1 MNILWQCADVVISH
15 CQRMLLFYKV
25 MATVDWK
32 KLEGRI
38 FRFDVNTSTEEALKA
53 TNPAII
59 HFTTEGDI
67 VMNGEKFC
75 SPKKKELKVVKLCT
89 SYENAKYDAV
99 LTQLN
104 GNELQYLNYPETATE
119 GVSYKS
125 YIIVASLINGKPF
138 YWFSDAYNL
147 GGPGI
152 RIASEKIIGVDE
164 KTFNAGFDSLAND
177 IVFAFDYDLIEIKS
191 LVGPNSSDYGDL
203 TPIAFF
209 YIGTLALKSVLNE
222 ETGGVA
228 FGAAMYEDL
237 KSVYSNASLLPLVT
251 GRISTTASKVANGL
265 VRIGKGLTTHS
276 DYSDTGDYIDDESVG
291 LLELLPA
298 KADTLGGVK
307 KANLNLQSEY
317 EFLKAVPSVTT
328 LDEAKF
334 AINHLR
340 IICKTLV
347 DKLEEAGTLN
357 H

>member
-1 MNILWQCADVVISH
+1 
-15 CQRMLLFYKV
+15 

-38 FRFDVNTSTEEALKA
+38 FRFDVNTSTEDALKA
-53 TNPAII
+53 DNPAII

-75 SPKKKELKVVKLCT
+75 SPKKKDLRVVKLYT
-89 SYENAKYDAV
+89 SYEYAKYDVV
-99 LTQLN
+99 LN
-104 GNELQYLNYPETATE
+104 NFGGSGELQYLDYPQDAEDTLSGNY
-119 GVSYKS
+119 
-125 YIIVASLINGKPF
+125 ILVASLVDGKPF
-138 YWFSDAYNL
+138 YWFSLSYSL
-147 GGPGI
+147 GL
-152 RIASEKIIGVDE
+152 RVASERIIGVDE
-164 KTFNAGFDSLAND
+164 KTFNAGFDSLSND
-177 IVFAFDYDLIEIKS
+177 IAFVYDYDEIEFKNFTY
-191 LVGPNSSDYGDL
+191 GNGSDGGKL
-203 TPIAFF
+203 TNVAFAKLGGMCF
-209 YIGTLALKSVLNE
+209 NTVVDE
-222 ETGGVA
+222 ETGGIL
-228 FGAAMYEDL
+228 FGASSYKDL
-237 KSVYSNASLLPLVT
+237 IETYSASSLLPL
-251 GRISTTASKVANGL
+251 ISGKITQTASEYATGL
-265 VRIGKGLTTHS
+265 VKIGKGLTTHCDKS
-276 DYSDTGDYIDDESVG
+276 DKGDYIDDESVG

-317 EFLKAVPSVTT
+317 EFLKAVQSVTT

>member
-1 MNILWQCADVVISH
+1 
-15 CQRMLLFYKV
+15 

-38 FRFDVNTSTEEALKA
+38 FRFDVNTSTEDALKA

-75 SPKKKELKVVKLCT
+75 SPKKKDLKVVKLYT
-89 SYENAKYDAV
+89 SYEYAKYDAV

-104 GNELQYLNYPETATE
+104 GKELQYLNYPEEATE
-119 GVSYKS
+119 ESNYKS
-125 YIIVASLINGKPF
+125 YMIVASLIDGKPF
-138 YWFSDAYNL
+138 YWFGNAYNY
-147 GGPGI
+147 GGI
-152 RIASEKIIGVDE
+152 LERIASEKIIGVDE
-164 KTFNAGFDSLAND
+164 KTFNAGFDSLTND
-177 IVFAFDYDLIEIKS
+177 VVFSFDYDSIELQS
-191 LVGPNSSDYGDL
+191 RTDGSGSDYGDL
-203 TPIAFF
+203 SVVALMTSL
-209 YIGTLALKSVLNE
+209 YIKTVADNEAGGINFELHPHSDLNGVYSDISLLQLA
-222 ETGGVA
+222 TGGLT
-228 FGAAMYEDL
+228 Y
-237 KSVYSNASLLPLVT
+237 
-251 GRISTTASKVANGL
+251 TASKEATGV
-265 VRIGKGLTTHS
+265 VKIGKGLTTHS
-276 DYSDTGDYIDDESVG
+276 DTSDGGDYIDDESVG

-298 KADTLGGVK
+298 KTDTLGGVK

-357 H
+357 K

>member
-1 MNILWQCADVVISH
+1 
-15 CQRMLLFYKV
+15 MLLFYKV

-38 FRFDVNTSTEEALKA
+38 FRFDVNTSTADALKA

-75 SPKKKELKVVKLCT
+75 SPKKKDLKVVKLYT
-89 SYENAKYDAV
+89 SYEYARYDAV

-104 GNELQYLNYPETATE
+104 VEELQFLDYPKEATE
-119 GVSYKS
+119 GSNYRSYM
-125 YIIVASLINGKPF
+125 IVASLIDGKPF
-138 YWFSDAYNL
+138 YWFGNASNY
-147 GGPGI
+147 GGI
-152 RIASEKIIGVDE
+152 FERIASESIIGVDE

-177 IVFAFDYDLIEIKS
+177 IVFVFDYDSIEMKKITD
-191 LVGPNSSDYGDL
+191 GGGSDYGDL
-203 TPIAFF
+203 TPIVFF
-209 YIGTLALKSVLNE
+209 FVGALAIKSVLYE
-222 ETGGVA
+222 ETGGIA
-228 FGAAMYEDL
+228 FAAATYEEL
-237 KSVYSNASLLPLVT
+237 EQVYSSASLLPLVT
-251 GRISTTASKVANGL
+251 GRINTTASQEAAGL
-265 VRIGKGLTTHS
+265 VKIGKGLTTHS
-276 DYSDTGDYIDDESVG
+276 DDSDTGDYIDDESVG

>member
-1 MNILWQCADVVISH
+1 
-15 CQRMLLFYKV
+15 MLLFYKV

-38 FRFDVNTSTEEALKA
+38 FRFDVNTSTAEALKA

-67 VMNGEKFC
+67 VFNGEKFC
-75 SPKKKELKVVKLCT
+75 SPKKKDLRVVRLYT
-89 SYENAKYDAV
+89 SYEYAKYDAV
-99 LTQLN
+99 LSQIN
-104 GNELQYLNYPETATE
+104 GKELQYLDYPEEATE
-119 GVSYKS
+119 ESNYKS
-125 YIIVASLINGKPF
+125 YMIVASLIDGKPF
-138 YWFSDAYNL
+138 YWFGNAYNY
-147 GGPGI
+147 GGI
-152 RIASEKIIGVDE
+152 LERIASEKIIGVDE

-177 IVFAFDYDLIEIKS
+177 IVFAFDYDSIEVKS
-191 LVGPNSSDYGDL
+191 FTDGHGSDGGDL
-203 TPIAFF
+203 TAVSMYNMVQLCIKTVAD
-209 YIGTLALKSVLNE
+209 NE
-222 ETGGVA
+222 AGGINFEA
-228 FGAAMYEDL
+228 YPGSEL
-237 KSVYSNASLLPLVT
+237 KSVYSDISLLQLVT
-251 GRISTTASKVANGL
+251 GSPTYTASKETTGV
-265 VRIGKGLTTHS
+265 VKIGKGLTTHS
-276 DYSDTGDYIDDESVG
+276 DNSDNGDYIDDESAG

-298 KADTLGGVK
+298 KTDTLGGVK

-340 IICKTLV
+340 IICKTLI

>member
-1 MNILWQCADVVISH
+1 
-15 CQRMLLFYKV
+15 MLLFYKV

-38 FRFDVNTSTEEALKA
+38 FRFDVNTSTEDALKA
-53 TNPAII
+53 ENPAII

-75 SPKKKELKVVKLCT
+75 SPKKKDLKVVKLYT
-89 SYENAKYDAV
+89 SYEYAKYDAV
-99 LTQLN
+99 LNNL
-104 GNELQYLNYPETATE
+104 GGSDELQYLDYPEAATDE
-119 GVSYKS
+119 TINKS
-125 YIIVASLINGKPF
+125 LMIVASLINGKPF
-138 YWFSDAYNL
+138 YWFSNAYET
-147 GGPGI
+147 GGPRE
-152 RIASEKIIGVDE
+152 RIASERIIGVDE

-177 IVFAFDYDLIEIKS
+177 IVFAFDYDSIGLKHFT
-191 LVGPNSSDYGDL
+191 GGGASDCGDL
-203 TPIAFF
+203 SPIVFF
-209 YIGTLALKSVLNE
+209 FMGALALKSVLYE
-222 ETGGVA
+222 ETGGIA
-228 FGAAMYEDL
+228 FGVATYEEL
-237 KSVYSNASLLPLVT
+237 EKVYSSASLLPLVT
-251 GRISTTASKVANGL
+251 GRINTTASQEVAGL
-265 VRIGKGLTTHS
+265 VKIGKGFTTHCDNS
-276 DYSDTGDYIDDESVG
+276 DKGDYIDDESVG

-298 KADTLGGVK
+298 KADTIGGVK
-307 KANLNLQSEY
+307 KANLNLKSEY

>member
-1 MNILWQCADVVISH
+1 
-15 CQRMLLFYKV
+15 

-75 SPKKKELKVVKLCT
+75 SPKKKDLKVVKLFT
-89 SYENAKYDAV
+89 SYEYAKYDAV
-99 LTQLN
+99 VSQIN
-104 GNELQYLNYPETATE
+104 GEELQYLDYPEAATDE
-119 GVSYKS
+119 TIYKS
-125 YIIVASLINGKPF
+125 LMIVASLINGKPF
-138 YWFSDAYNL
+138 YWFSNAYDVA
-147 GGPGI
+147 GPGK
-152 RIASEKIIGVDE
+152 RIASERIIGVDE

-177 IVFAFDYDLIEIKS
+177 IVFVFDYDSIDMKS
-191 LVGPNSSDYGDL
+191 LAGPNSSDYGDL
-203 TPIAFF
+203 TYIAYF
-209 YIGTLALKSVLNE
+209 YMGALALKSVLNE
-222 ETGGVA
+222 ETGGIA
-228 FGAAMYEDL
+228 FNVAMYEDL

-251 GRISTTASKVANGL
+251 GRFNSTASKVVDGL

-276 DYSDTGDYIDDESVG
+276 DNTDKGDYIDDESVG

-298 KADTLGGVK
+298 KADTIGGVK

-340 IICKTLV
+340 IICQTLV

>member
-1 MNILWQCADVVISH
+1 
-15 CQRMLLFYKV
+15 
-25 MATVDWK
+25 MATEDWK

-38 FRFDVNTSTEEALKA
+38 FRFDVNTSTEDALKA
-53 TNPAII
+53 ENPAII

-75 SPKKKELKVVKLCT
+75 SPKKKDLKVVKLYT
-89 SYENAKYDAV
+89 SYKYADYDV
-99 LTQLN
+99 FYN
-104 GNELQYLNYPETATE
+104 GQIQYLDYPQYGVTE
-119 GVSYKS
+119 SYPH
-125 YIIVASLINGKPF
+125 YMLVASLIDGKPF
-138 YWFSDAYNL
+138 YWFSDPYQVGRRVN
-147 GGPGI
+147 
-152 RIASEKIIGVDE
+152 SESIIGVDE
-164 KTFNAGFDSLAND
+164 NTFNAGFDSLSND
-177 IVFAFDYDLIEIKS
+177 IGFVYDFDCIELKEIQKGNSVDFGS
-191 LVGPNSSDYGDL
+191 LNHV
-203 TPIAFF
+203 
-209 YIGTLALKSVLNE
+209 YIFRLLSRCFTTIVDE
-222 ETGGVA
+222 QTGGTDLY
-228 FGAAMYEDL
+228 GASYGEL
-237 KSVYSNASLLPLVT
+237 KETYSVSSLLPL
-251 GRISTTASKVANGL
+251 ISGKLATTATDSNNGI

-276 DYSDTGDYIDDESVG
+276 NQEVEGDYIDEESVG

>member
-1 MNILWQCADVVISH
+1 
-15 CQRMLLFYKV
+15 

-38 FRFDVNTSTEEALKA
+38 FRFDVNTSTEDALKA
-53 TNPAII
+53 ENPAII

-75 SPKKKELKVVKLCT
+75 SPKKKDLKVVKLFT
-89 SYENAKYDAV
+89 SYEYAKYDAV
-99 LTQLN
+99 VSQLN
-104 GNELQYLNYPETATE
+104 GDELQYLDYPEAATDE
-119 GVSYKS
+119 TIYKS
-125 YIIVASLINGKPF
+125 LMIVASLINGKPF
-138 YWFSDAYNL
+138 YWFSNAYDI
-147 GGPGI
+147 GGPCK
-152 RIASEKIIGVDE
+152 RIASERIIGVDE

-177 IVFAFDYDLIEIKS
+177 IVFVFDYDSIGMKS
-191 LVGPNSSDYGDL
+191 LARPNSSDYGDL
-203 TPIAFF
+203 TFIAYF
-209 YIGTLALKSVLNE
+209 YMGAMALNSVLNE
-222 ETGGVA
+222 ETGGIA

-251 GRISTTASKVANGL
+251 GRINSTASKETTGV
-265 VRIGKGLTTHS
+265 VKIGKGLTTHS
-276 DYSDTGDYIDDESVG
+276 DNSDTGDYIDEESVG

-298 KADTLGGVK
+298 KTDTIGGVK

-317 EFLKAVPSVTT
+317 EFLKAAPSVTT

-347 DKLEEAGTLN
+347 DKLEEAGMLN

>member
-1 MNILWQCADVVISH
+1 
-15 CQRMLLFYKV
+15 

-38 FRFDVNTSTEEALKA
+38 FRFDVNTSTEDALKA

-67 VMNGEKFC
+67 VFNGEKFC
-75 SPKKKELKVVKLCT
+75 SPKKKDLKVVKLYT
-89 SYENAKYDAV
+89 SYKYAKYDAV
-99 LTQLN
+99 LSQIN
-104 GNELQYLNYPETATE
+104 GKELQYLDYPKEATE
-119 GVSYKS
+119 ESNYKS
-125 YIIVASLINGKPF
+125 YMIVASLIDGKPF
-138 YWFSDAYNL
+138 YWFGNAYNY
-147 GGPGI
+147 GGI
-152 RIASEKIIGVDE
+152 LERIASESIIGVDE

-177 IVFAFDYDLIEIKS
+177 IVFVFDYDTIEIKS
-191 LVGPNSSDYGDL
+191 FTYGGASDLGILNPIFFLNLSS
-203 TPIAFF
+203 AC
-209 YIGTLALKSVLNE
+209 LKSVLDK

-228 FGAAMYEDL
+228 FESALYEDL
-237 KSVYSNASLLPLVT
+237 KNVYSNASLLPLVT
-251 GRISTTASKVANGL
+251 GRLNSTASKSAAGL

-276 DYSDTGDYIDDESVG
+276 NKIDGGDYIDDESVG

-340 IICKTLV
+340 IICKTLI
-347 DKLEEAGTLN
+347 DKLEEAGMLN

>member
-1 MNILWQCADVVISH
+1 
-15 CQRMLLFYKV
+15 

-38 FRFDVNTSTEEALKA
+38 FRFDVNTSTEDALKA

-75 SPKKKELKVVKLCT
+75 SPKKKDLKVVKLYT
-89 SYENAKYDAV
+89 SYEYAKYDAV

-104 GNELQYLNYPETATE
+104 GKELQYLNYPEEATE
-119 GVSYKS
+119 ESNYKS
-125 YIIVASLINGKPF
+125 YMIVASLIDGKPF
-138 YWFSDAYNL
+138 YWFGNAYNY
-147 GGPGI
+147 GGI
-152 RIASEKIIGVDE
+152 LERIASEKIIGVDE
-164 KTFNAGFDSLAND
+164 KTFNAGFDSLTND
-177 IVFAFDYDLIEIKS
+177 VVFSFDYDSIELQS
-191 LVGPNSSDYGDL
+191 RTDGSGSDYGDL
-203 TPIAFF
+203 SVVALIYLTSL
-209 YIGTLALKSVLNE
+209 YIKTVADNEAGGINFELHPHSDLNGVYSDISLLQLA
-222 ETGGVA
+222 TGGLT
-228 FGAAMYEDL
+228 Y
-237 KSVYSNASLLPLVT
+237 
-251 GRISTTASKVANGL
+251 TASKEATGV
-265 VRIGKGLTTHS
+265 VKIGKGLTTHS
-276 DYSDTGDYIDDESVG
+276 DTSDGGDYIDDESVG

-347 DKLEEAGTLN
+347 DKLEEAGMLN

>member
-1 MNILWQCADVVISH
+1 
-15 CQRMLLFYKV
+15 

-75 SPKKKELKVVKLCT
+75 SPKKKDLRVVKLCT
-89 SYENAKYDAV
+89 SYEYEYVKYDAV
-99 LTQLN
+99 LNIMN
-104 GNELQYLNYPETATE
+104 GDELQYLKYPETATE
-119 GVSYKS
+119 GVSYRS
-125 YIIVASLINGKPF
+125 YMIVASLINGKPF

-177 IVFAFDYDLIEIKS
+177 IVFVFDYDTIEMKS
-191 LVGPNSSDYGDL
+191 FTYGGASDVGILNPILFLNYSS
-203 TPIAFF
+203 AC
-209 YIGTLALKSVLNE
+209 LKSVLDK

-228 FGAAMYEDL
+228 FESALYEDL
-237 KSVYSNASLLPLVT
+237 KNVYSNASLLPLVT
-251 GRISTTASKVANGL
+251 GRLNSTASKSAAGL

-276 DYSDTGDYIDDESVG
+276 NKIDGGDYINDESVG

-357 H
+357 K

>member
-1 MNILWQCADVVISH
+1 
-15 CQRMLLFYKV
+15 MLLFYKV
-25 MATVDWK
+25 MATEDWK

-59 HFTTEGDI
+59 HFTKEGDI

-75 SPKKKELKVVKLCT
+75 SPKKKDLRVVKLCT
-89 SYENAKYDAV
+89 SYEYVKYDAV
-99 LTQLN
+99 LNIMN
-104 GNELQYLNYPETATE
+104 GDELQYLKYPETATE
-119 GVSYKS
+119 GVSYRS
-125 YIIVASLINGKPF
+125 YMIVASLINGKPF

-177 IVFAFDYDLIEIKS
+177 IVFVFDYDTIEIKS
-191 LVGPNSSDYGDL
+191 FTYGGASDLGILNPIFFLNLSS
-203 TPIAFF
+203 AC
-209 YIGTLALKSVLNE
+209 LKSVLDK

-228 FGAAMYEDL
+228 FESALYEDL
-237 KSVYSNASLLPLVT
+237 KNVYSNASLLPLVT
-251 GRISTTASKVANGL
+251 GRLNSTASKSAAGL

-276 DYSDTGDYIDDESVG
+276 NKIDGGDYIDDESVG

-298 KADTLGGVK
+298 KTDTIGGVK

-317 EFLKAVPSVTT
+317 EFLKAVPSVTN

-347 DKLEEAGTLN
+347 DKLEEAGTLK

>member
-1 MNILWQCADVVISH
+1 
-15 CQRMLLFYKV
+15 

-38 FRFDVNTSTEEALKA
+38 FRFDVNTSTEDALKA

-75 SPKKKELKVVKLCT
+75 SPKKKDLKVVKLYT
-89 SYENAKYDAV
+89 SYEYAKYDAV

-104 GNELQYLNYPETATE
+104 GKELQYLNYPEEATE
-119 GVSYKS
+119 ESNYKS
-125 YIIVASLINGKPF
+125 YMIVASLIDGKPF
-138 YWFSDAYNL
+138 YWFGNAYNY
-147 GGPGI
+147 GGI
-152 RIASEKIIGVDE
+152 LERIASEKIIGVDE
-164 KTFNAGFDSLAND
+164 KTFNAGFDSLTND
-177 IVFAFDYDLIEIKS
+177 VVFSFDYDSIELQS
-191 LVGPNSSDYGDL
+191 RTDGSGSDYGDL
-203 TPIAFF
+203 SVVALIYLTSL
-209 YIGTLALKSVLNE
+209 YIKTVADNEAGGINFELHPHSDLNGVYSDISLLQLA
-222 ETGGVA
+222 TGGLT
-228 FGAAMYEDL
+228 Y
-237 KSVYSNASLLPLVT
+237 
-251 GRISTTASKVANGL
+251 TASKEATGV
-265 VRIGKGLTTHS
+265 VKIGKGLTTHS
-276 DYSDTGDYIDDESVG
+276 DTSDGGDYIDDESVG

-298 KADTLGGVK
+298 KTDTLGGVK

>member
-1 MNILWQCADVVISH
+1 
-15 CQRMLLFYKV
+15 

-38 FRFDVNTSTEEALKA
+38 FRFDVNTSTADALKA

-75 SPKKKELKVVKLCT
+75 SPKKKDLKVVKLFT
-89 SYENAKYDAV
+89 SYEYAKYDVV
-99 LTQLN
+99 LN
-104 GNELQYLNYPETATE
+104 NSGGSGELQYLEYPQDAVSEDTLSGNY
-119 GVSYKS
+119 
-125 YIIVASLINGKPF
+125 ILVASLVDGKPF
-138 YWFSDAYNL
+138 YWFSLSYSL
-147 GGPGI
+147 GS
-152 RIASEKIIGVDE
+152 RVASERIIGVDE
-164 KTFNAGFDSLAND
+164 KTFNAGFDSLSND
-177 IVFAFDYDLIEIKS
+177 IAFVYDYDEIEFKNFTY
-191 LVGPNSSDYGDL
+191 GNGSDGGKL
-203 TPIAFF
+203 TNIAYAKLGCMCFN
-209 YIGTLALKSVLNE
+209 TVVDE
-222 ETGGVA
+222 ETGGILFDA
-228 FGAAMYEDL
+228 SSYKDL
-237 KSVYSNASLLPLVT
+237 IETYSASSLLPL
-251 GRISTTASKVANGL
+251 ISGKITQTASKYATGL
-265 VRIGKGLTTHS
+265 VKIGKGLTTHCDKS
-276 DYSDTGDYIDDESVG
+276 DKGDYIDDERVG

-298 KADTLGGVK
+298 KTDTLGGVK

-317 EFLKAVPSVTT
+317 EFLKAAPSVTT